1 MAWLTPLLPLDPKPV
16 TAPPHATPDPHILIS
31 ACCQHQPRPCSQVR
45 QGFYSKR
52 AQDELCGECRTIQ
65 DNTGCLRNSG
75 FHQSQAAFSVCG
87 SLPWSC
93 CHVCVR
99 CSPSTSSRAPQL
111 PFHPPCPPANT
122 GLTPTEGVQPL
133 GAHGSSPRGP
143 RSDPSITPKRPDPN
157 THLLRKAVPDF

>member
-87 SLPWSC
+87 SLSWSC
-93 CHVCVR
+93 CHVSAALPVPAPER
-99 CSPSTSSRAPQL
+99 HSSPSTRPAHQQTLGSPLQKGFSPLGHTAAL
-111 PFHPPCPPANT
+111 PEAQ
-122 GLTPTEGVQPL
+122 GLTQ
-133 GAHGSSPRGP
+133 A
-143 RSDPSITPKRPDPN
+143 
-157 THLLRKAVPDF
+157 